1 MVQMVVVFDF
11 DRMLI
16 DEDSNRWV
24 VTQMGLTSLFN
35 ELRSTLPWNSL
46 MDRMMRELHSQGKTI
61 DDTTKCLNRT
71 PIHPRVIAAIKSARA
86 LGCDLRIISDA
97 NQFFIEKI
105 LDHHGLVG
113 CFSQI
118 ITNPSFV
125 DDEGRLRISL
135 TMIRAYLL
143 MVAVYALQICARA

>member
-16 DEDSNRWV
+16 DDNSDRWV

-35 ELRSTLPWNSL
+35 KLRSTLPWNSL
-46 MDRMMRELHSQGKTI
+46 MDRMMRELHS
-61 DDTTKCLNRT
+61 
-71 PIHPRVIAAIKSARA
+71 

-97 NQFFIEKI
+97 NQFFIAKI

-113 CFSQI
+113 CFLQI